1 MQWYGD
7 NSELNGIWNAE
18 LPDILLFGGIVIRK
32 DSIKRLCEVIT
43 RNKIK
48 YSDDPFFPIKYN
60 LRDLRSWFDRRGKA
74 SLYRRMLRKSKEW
87 RRSIIEESL
96 ECEYTIVVACVNIFG
111 RTAGRIRQS
120 KEKVTK
126 FCFADALMRVA
137 LLAQEYK
144 APTCDVILDW
154 PDGNRY
160 VPYTEEYRSAYVS
173 GCCHDYPLNRYYS
186 GPLKDVGFS
195 ESPFFTR
202 MEDCSLLQ
210 FSDLVVGATRE
221 FVDYC
226 LGKRA
231 RDSFGVQLTNCLVPK
246 FRGYPHRI
254 VGRGIS
260 VSPPGGTLKEKLFKG
275 MVELRYGSFH

>member
-18 LPDILLFGGIVIRK
+18 LPDILLFGGIAIRK
-32 DSIKRLCEVIT
+32 DEIPRLCEIIKQ
-43 RNKIK
+43 NKSR
-48 YSDDPFFPIKYN
+48 YSEDPYFPIKYN
-60 LRDLRSWFDRRGKA
+60 FRELRSWFDQRGKA
-74 SLYRRMLRKSKEW
+74 DLYHRLIESSGEW

-96 ECEYTIVVACVNIFG
+96 ECEYKIVVACINIFG
-111 RTAGRIRQS
+111 RRAEHIRQS
-120 KEKVTK
+120 KEMVTR

-137 LLAQEYK
+137 LLAQESDV
-144 APTCDVILDW
+144 PTCDVILDW

-160 VPYTEEYRSAYVS
+160 APYTEEYKSAYVS
-173 GCCHDYPLNRYYS
+173 GCCHNYPLNRYYS

-226 LGKRA
+226 LGQRT
-231 RDSFGVQLTNCLVPK
+231 RDSFGVQLISCIVPK
-246 FRGYPHRI
+246 VRGYPHRI
-254 VGRGIS
+254 IGRGIS
-260 VSPPGGTLKEKLFKG
+260 VSPPGGTFWWDITESAISRNG
-275 MVELRYGSFH
+275 